1 MSLSEYPEGKKNLVI
16 KKHGQPHFVKDFG
29 GGTTSERVM
38 LPEADGCRVK
48 ITKFR
53 PKAGFEVKEG
63 IVYNCDETVIVTAGQ
78 LRLHLDDGS
87 QVDIGPGDSYHVP
100 AGTSY
105 GVTALTDGEVTCV
118 FSAAADGTLADD
130 L

>member
-1 MSLSEYPEGKKNLVI
+1 MPLSEYPEGKKELVV
-16 KKHGQPHFVKDFG
+16 KKGGDHHFVKDFG

-38 LPEADGCRVK
+38 LPEADGCRIK

-63 IVYNCDETVIVTAGQ
+63 IVYNCDETVFVVAGQ
-78 LRLHLDDGS
+78 IRLHLDNGQ
-87 QVDIGPGDSYHVP
+87 QVDIGPSDSYHVP

-105 GVTALTDGEVTCV
+105 GVTALSDGEVLCV
-118 FSAAADGTLADD
+118 FSAAADGTLPDD